1 MKNLR
6 LFGIMLLLAVVAG
19 SACKKEKVPAVEN
32 EDASDL
38 IVHSFESDGFGLA
51 SQFQDALTLVSYY
64 NDDAWCGYTGD
75 TVFYRNYDGM
85 AVNYSYTFNWDYSII
100 CSGSTPVTATIGY
113 SSSATTGS
121 SVMTSDFTAMADW
134 TITNLNSLSGYVLN
148 GSYVR
153 TGDFHSLLR
162 EQHTFD
168 AVLNVTLTNVVLDT
182 YTFAPAS
189 GSATL
194 TLNCTAPN
202 GETFVFDGT
211 LEFQGSQ
218 NCTLTLE
225 DKVYTFQL

>member
-1 MKNLR
+1 
-6 LFGIMLLLAVVAG
+6 
-19 SACKKEKVPAVEN
+19 
-32 EDASDL
+32 
-38 IVHSFESDGFGLA
+38 
-51 SQFQDALTLVSYY
+51 
-64 NDDAWCGYTGD
+64 
-75 TVFYRNYDGM
+75 M